1 MFFSFSCLNIITNN
15 FKARRIWWLLKK
27 VALLTG
33 IGFIGWGSFTVGTA
47 LERNHS
53 ISKIPNSCFVDAVTF
68 ASNADYIRSNKNTW
82 AHVYIFTFHY
92 RDDLLNT
99 KVSIDEKTKE
109 FTITLPR
116 VHGHAVCIFEH
127 AGMLWV
133 YDNNWGT
140 TPIGKVGNRNEY
152 QLRITKHV
160 EAKYNVII
168 INNLLLDDEERS
180 QNYFN
185 DKL

>member
-1 MFFSFSCLNIITNN
+1 M
-15 FKARRIWWLLKK
+15 
-27 VALLTG
+27 
-33 IGFIGWGSFTVGTA
+33 
-47 LERNHS
+47 
-53 ISKIPNSCFVDAVTF
+53 
-68 ASNADYIRSNKNTW
+68 
-82 AHVYIFTFHY
+82 
-92 RDDLLNT
+92 
-99 KVSIDEKTKE
+99 
-109 FTITLPR
+109 LPR
-116 VHGHAVCIFEH
+116 FHTRPINVVVYDGSIGRTSFEH
-127 AGMLWV
+127 AGVLWV